1 MNPFILLLSI
11 VINVGAF
18 AMYLLFWYILPA
30 TAIVLILFTVGRG
43 LFLLIMWVRHRRSET
58 LSKPS

>member
-11 VINVGAF
+11 VINVAAL

-30 TAIVLILFTVGRG
+30 TAIALILFAVGRG
-43 LFLLIMWVRHRRSET
+43 SFLLITWLRRRGAET
-58 LSKPS
+58 MSKSS